1 MEVICSDCFG
11 ECVGPGVFVFSL
23 FIYTAASE
31 GNAGGGF
38 MKTKQEYRRFY
49 LGRRDSLS
57 EEEVRYKSAMLF
69 DRICSL
75 EQYKKAGVIL
85 AYMSF
90 GNEVSTGHFIYGCT
104 REGKIVALPRVEK
117 TDGKGCRLSL
127 YIAEDPVKDMVPGFK
142 GILEPDPSKARLLD
156 PREIDFA
163 VVPGIAFDVSGN
175 RLGFG
180 AGCYDRL
187 LPLLRPD
194 CLKVGAAF
202 EIQIAD
208 ELPVNEHDF
217 RLDMIVTEKRMI
229 IC

>member
-1 MEVICSDCFG
+1 M
-11 ECVGPGVFVFSL
+11 
-23 FIYTAASE
+23 
-31 GNAGGGF
+31 
-38 MKTKQEYRRFY
+38 
-49 LGRRDSLS
+49 
-57 EEEVRYKSAMLF
+57 
-69 DRICSL
+69 
-75 EQYKKAGVIL
+75 
-85 AYMSF
+85 
-90 GNEVSTGHFIYGCT
+90 
-104 REGKIVALPRVEK
+104 ALPRVEK